1 MMGPATTQCE
11 AANVYA
17 QLLVVVLHLAA
28 GLNLSCTARR
38 GGITHLRF
46 LTQQLHESIIHIMW
60 APSEIAY
67 RWVPC
72 VFRRAGNVCAYMPLR
87 AVSRGGQAQLGDA
100 GGSSH
105 EPHNNWLWLRR
116 GVQDV
121 HAADEK
127 TSAQLPCA
135 ATGWRVP
142 RAGASARWRCRKL
155 GGVVR
160 AGKGAGGGGRWER
173 LHSRRAGHRCAR
185 KKIGVRWS
193 CVDEAAA
200 GPALVLPRP
209 PAPPR
214 CSAFSPHSGVS
225 AHPCRRASTSQGG
238 RS

>member
-1 MMGPATTQCE
+1 MHGAKGRHQGAVLGGGTLVSSSKYHLGDCHRSPERLDNQPHRHTAVTGEDDIASAGGHTQ
-11 AANVYA
+11 NT
-17 QLLVVVLHLAA
+17 
-28 GLNLSCTARR
+28 NCTARR

-135 ATGWRVP
+135 ATG
-142 RAGASARWRCRKL
+142 
-155 GGVVR
+155 
-160 AGKGAGGGGRWER
+160 
-173 LHSRRAGHRCAR
+173 
-185 KKIGVRWS
+185 
-193 CVDEAAA
+193 
-200 GPALVLPRP
+200 
-209 PAPPR
+209 
-214 CSAFSPHSGVS
+214 
-225 AHPCRRASTSQGG
+225 
-238 RS
+238 